1 MTFLSGFSA
10 FPMWFLLE
18 LCWFLEDDRENRFNT
33 LIKMMILMVTID
45 LIIIISAIML
55 KRHLKIFLDISPE

>member
-1 MTFLSGFSA
+1 
-10 FPMWFLLE
+10 MWFLLE